1 MHVVEISVQFFGTSL
16 SCTGPD
22 ISGYFPCGFENMF
35 LIENGIVPYPLNYEI
50 LFCVLSLWLGII
62 KNTYM

>member
-1 MHVVEISVQFFGTSL
+1 
-16 SCTGPD
+16 
-22 ISGYFPCGFENMF
+22 MF